1 MLSLAKA
8 QLQSL
13 VEELRSHK
21 PRSVWPKKKKERN
34 NRRLYWRLYRKNS
47 WGKSYDIRDFFKMLR
62 LPWASL
68 VAQMIK
74 NPSAMQRESLR
85 ST

>member
-21 PRSVWPKKKKERN
+21 PRSAWPKKKKKRERERN
-34 NRRLYWRLYRKNS
+34 NRRLYWRLYKKNR
-47 WGKSYDIRDFFKMLR
+47 GKSYDIRYFLKMFR

-74 NPSAMQRESLR
+74 NPSAMQE
-85 ST
+85 T